1 MHELSIA
8 MIILEAAEEEA
19 ERQGD
24 CRVTAVHLRL
34 GPLSGVVKEALAS
47 AFELAREGTSLSDC
61 ELRIEEVP
69 IVVYCPRCGAER
81 KVVSMQNM
89 RCAECDEPAG
99 EVVSGREMEV
109 CAMEIVEQKEAE
121 ARK

>member
-8 MIILEAAEEEA
+8 MSILDVAEEEA
-19 ERQGD
+19 QRQGD
-24 CRVTAVHLRL
+24 CRVTAVHMRL
-34 GPLSGVVKEALAS
+34 GPLSGVVKEALLN
-47 AFELAREGTSLSDC
+47 AFELAREGTGLSDC

-69 IVVYCPRCGAER
+69 IVAYCPRCDAQR

-89 RCAECDEPAG
+89 RCSQCDEPAG

-109 CAMEIVEQKEAE
+109 CAMEIVQDKEAE
-121 ARK
+121 TKV